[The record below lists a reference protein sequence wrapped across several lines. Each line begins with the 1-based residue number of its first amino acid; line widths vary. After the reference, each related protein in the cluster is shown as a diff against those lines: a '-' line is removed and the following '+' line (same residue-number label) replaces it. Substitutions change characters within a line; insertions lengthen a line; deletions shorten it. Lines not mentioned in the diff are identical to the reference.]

1 MNHVKVLPEDLISK
15 IAAGEVIERPASV
28 IKELIENSFDAESK
42 TLEINI
48 EGSGKKSITIKDDG
62 CGIFSQDLETIF
74 LRHATSKIKDYN
86 DLFSIKSLGFRGEAL
101 YSIAAIS
108 DLTLTSRHRDS
119 QDAWQIHLRGGNKK
133 SIHPVN
139 MSQGTKIEIKELFF
153 NTPARRKFLKSDT
166 TELHQIVNT
175 ITPYTILFPQ
185 IKFFLTHYKKMIID
199 LPTASSRLKRIA
211 KVLNLDPNHILET
224 ETITLDDNTRLKL
237 YLSDINIQRARKDMQ
252 FIFVNN
258 RPVQNHLI
266 SYHIN
271 QAYRAILPPE
281 IFPFFAIFIDIAF
294 DNIDVNIHPTKREVK
309 IKNDFQII
317 NSLRSISEENL
328 IRFSKPKQI
337 FTPGGNFTNENPPLL
352 DSVGETQGLE
362 RDNTSQKISQDT
374 NKLFA
379 SFDFNSQS
387 TVFQN
392 YKTVS
397 DKSLKQQLKEAK
409 YIGQFNRKYLFF
421 ESSESLLVIDQ
432 HAAQERITYETLITQ
447 IEISTPQIQRLLTP
461 ILLNASAQELIVWE
475 NQKEE
480 LEKFGFSTTLFDE
493 NTIALHSHPILIKDP
508 KIGLRNLLSLD
519 GENRRFDLDSL
530 ARR

>member
-185 IKFFLTHYKKMIID
+185 IKFFLNT
-199 LPTASSRLKRIA
+199 
-211 KVLNLDPNHILET
+211 VLDP
-224 ETITLDDNTRLKL
+224 R
-237 YLSDINIQRARKDMQ
+237 QCR
-252 FIFVNN
+252 
-258 RPVQNHLI
+258 
-266 SYHIN
+266 
-271 QAYRAILPPE
+271 
-281 IFPFFAIFIDIAF
+281 
-294 DNIDVNIHPTKREVK
+294 
-309 IKNDFQII
+309 
-317 NSLRSISEENL
+317 
-328 IRFSKPKQI
+328 
-337 FTPGGNFTNENPPLL
+337 
-352 DSVGETQGLE
+352 
-362 RDNTSQKISQDT
+362 
-374 NKLFA
+374 
-379 SFDFNSQS
+379 
-387 TVFQN
+387 
-392 YKTVS
+392 
-397 DKSLKQQLKEAK
+397 
-409 YIGQFNRKYLFF
+409 
-421 ESSESLLVIDQ
+421 
-432 HAAQERITYETLITQ
+432 
-447 IEISTPQIQRLLTP
+447 
-461 ILLNASAQELIVWE
+461 
-475 NQKEE
+475 
-480 LEKFGFSTTLFDE
+480 
-493 NTIALHSHPILIKDP
+493 
-508 KIGLRNLLSLD
+508 RNLSRNKRLTSP
-519 GENRRFDLDSL
+519 RRFMIK
-530 ARR
+530 